1 MRIFRYIPPDAIDS
15 NVHVITVIEYVDKQE
30 IHMTAKEME
39 RLDEIRKWNIF
50 VKLHESCIR
59 LLYGNSI
66 FHIIDLFVSP
76 KRILNLITIILRTL
90 FTLFYFIYITI

>member
-1 MRIFRYIPPDAIDS
+1 MRIFRYIPPDVIES

-50 VKLHESCIR
+50 VNIHESCIR
-59 LLYGNSI
+59 LLRGNSTSYNRS
-66 FHIIDLFVSP
+66 F
-76 KRILNLITIILRTL
+76 R
-90 FTLFYFIYITI
+90 FTEKNSKCI